1 MSKRHKIVAALE
13 EAISYAKG
21 DRQVRTRSYNVPDNI
36 DVKKLREGLDM
47 SQSEFAIRFGFSL
60 GTLRQWEQGRRYP
73 DGAAR
78 VLLTVISH
86 APTAVKEALEATPER
101 RLINSGEPAR
111 AFRRGRLSPFL
122 CASPVVRP
130 HSAPVRP

>member
-1 MSKRHKIVAALE
+1 MTKRHKIVAGLR

-21 DRQVRTRSYNVPDNI
+21 SPSQVKLSRYNVPENI
-36 DVKKLREGLDM
+36 DVKKLREGLGM
-47 SQSEFAIRFGFSL
+47 SQPEFALLFGFSL

-86 APTAVKEALEATPER
+86 SPKVVREALEKVPER
-101 RLINSGEPAR
+101 RVAVG
-111 AFRRGRLSPFL
+111 
-122 CASPVVRP
+122 
-130 HSAPVRP
+130 

>member
-1 MSKRHKIVAALE
+1 MARRHKIVTGLQ

-21 DRQVRTRSYNVPDNI
+21 APAKARTTRYKVPDNI
-36 DVKKLREGLDM
+36 DVKKLREGLRM
-47 SQSEFAIRFGFSL
+47 SQPEFALRFGFNL

-86 APTAVKEALEATPER
+86 SPEVVNQALEAVSER
-101 RLINSGEPAR
+101 RAAVG
-111 AFRRGRLSPFL
+111 
-122 CASPVVRP
+122 
-130 HSAPVRP
+130 

>member
-1 MSKRHKIVAALE
+1 MKDRHKIVAGLR

-21 DRQVRTRSYNVPDNI
+21 DATTGVRLKRYEVPKNI
-36 DVKKLREGLDM
+36 DVRKLRQSLRM
-47 SQSEFAIRFGFSL
+47 SQAEFALLFGFSL

-86 APTAVKEALEATPER
+86 SPKVVKTALESVPDR
-101 RLINSGEPAR
+101 RVAVG
-111 AFRRGRLSPFL
+111 
-122 CASPVVRP
+122 
-130 HSAPVRP
+130 

>member
-1 MSKRHKIVAALE
+1 MARRHKIVTGLQ

-21 DRQVRTRSYNVPDNI
+21 DASRAHVTLYNVPENI
-36 DVKKLREGLDM
+36 DVKKLRERLRM
-47 SQSEFAIRFGFSL
+47 SQAEFALRFGFSL

-86 APTAVKEALEATPER
+86 SPQAVKQALEKEALRATPR
-101 RLINSGEPAR
+101 KRVALG
-111 AFRRGRLSPFL
+111 
-122 CASPVVRP
+122 
-130 HSAPVRP
+130 

>member
-1 MSKRHKIVAALE
+1 MRKRHKIVAGLR

-21 DRQVRTRSYNVPDNI
+21 APAQARTTRYKVPDNI
-36 DVKKLREGLDM
+36 DVKKLREGLEM
-47 SQSEFAIRFGFSL
+47 SQPEFALLFGFNI

-86 APTAVKEALEATPER
+86 SPNTVKEALEAIPQR
-101 RLINSGEPAR
+101 RAAVG
-111 AFRRGRLSPFL
+111 
-122 CASPVVRP
+122 
-130 HSAPVRP
+130 